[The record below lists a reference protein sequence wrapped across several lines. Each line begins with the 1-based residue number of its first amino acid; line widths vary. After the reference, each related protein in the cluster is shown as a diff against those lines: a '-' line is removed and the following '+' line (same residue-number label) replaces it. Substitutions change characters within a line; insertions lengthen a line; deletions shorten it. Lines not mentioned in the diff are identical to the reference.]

1 MESKMSEINT
11 GSAAP
16 IAEAAPQAD
25 SSSESIETEGQV
37 QASSSEGA
45 SEEVAADAKDTLAD
59 PNATKKEK
67 EVAKKTLKKLKI
79 KFNGKEIEEDL
90 PFEIP
95 DDEASV
101 EYMKKQLQMSK
112 MASSKSSEKAQLEKE
127 LQAFFQE
134 LKKNPRKVL
143 ADPNIGVD
151 LKKMVAEMIEEE
163 ISNSQKT
170 PEQIEREK
178 LETELRTLKEER
190 EAAKEEQRQKE
201 LAHLQEVEMQRYD
214 NMMTDALA
222 KHQDLPK
229 SPYIVKKMADYML
242 LGLQNGVEL
251 TAEDV
256 IPLVRE
262 EMQDDL
268 KQMFAVMP
276 EDVIESIVGKETINK
291 IRKKNIAKAKAV
303 PPAPAAK
310 NGIDTGV
317 TAKTEAKPAKKQSF
331 RDFFGT

>member
-1 MESKMSEINT
+1 MSENNT
-11 GSAAP
+11 GTPSP
-16 IAEAAPQAD
+16 IEAAAPQAD
-25 SSSESIETEGQV
+25 SSSESQESEGQV
-37 QASSSEGA
+37 EAGSQDGA
-45 SEEVAADAKDTLAD
+45 SEEVAADAADTLAD
-59 PNATKKEK
+59 PKATKKEK
-67 EVAKKTLKKLKI
+67 EVAKKMLKKLKI

-101 EYMKKQLQMSK
+101 DYMRKQLQMSK

-143 ADPNIGVD
+143 SDPNIGVD
-151 LKKMVAEMIEEE
+151 MKKIVAEMIEEE

-178 LETELRTLKEER
+178 LENELRTLKEER

-222 KHQDLPK
+222 KHTDLPK

-242 LGLQNGVEL
+242 LGLQNDVEL

-291 IRKKNIAKAKAV
+291 IRKKNIAKAKAGPV
-303 PPAPAAK
+303 PATPAAK

-317 TAKTEAKPAKKQSF
+317 SAKSEKAPAKKQSF